1 MVDQRFSV
9 SVHIMT
15 SLAFNKGELMTSEE
29 LASSIRTNP
38 TVIRRLIA
46 KLVEAGLLASFKGK
60 SGGVKLARPAKEISL
75 RDIYTAV
82 LEKRLIANRDKEPQ
96 KACPV
101 SCAMGKL
108 MHEVIDGIEDNSLK
122 YMSSIRLSELSNK
135 VPR

>member
-15 SLAFNKGELMTSEE
+15 SLAFHKGELMTSEE

-38 TVIRRLIA
+38 TVVRRLIA
-46 KLVEAGLLASFKGK
+46 KLVEAGLLESFKGK
-60 SGGVKLARPAKEISL
+60 TGGVRLARSAKDISL
-75 RDIYTAV
+75 KDIYAAV
-82 LEKRLIANRDKEPQ
+82 LEKKLIANREKEPH
-96 KACPV
+96 KPCPV

-108 MHEVIDGIEDNSLK
+108 MHDIIEGIEDNSLK
-122 YMSSIRLSELSNK
+122 YMSNIRLSELSGR

>member
-1 MVDQRFSV
+1 
-9 SVHIMT
+9 
-15 SLAFNKGELMTSEE
+15 MTSEE

-46 KLVEAGLLASFKGK
+46 KLVDAGLLESFKGK
-60 SGGVKLARPAKEISL
+60 AGGVKLARPAKEISL
-75 RDIYTAV
+75 KDIYSAV
-82 LEKRLIANRDKEPQ
+82 LEKRLIASRTKEPQ
-96 KACPV
+96 KGCPV

-108 MHEVIDGIEDNSLK
+108 MHEVIDGIEDNSMK

>member
-1 MVDQRFSV
+1 
-9 SVHIMT
+9 
-15 SLAFNKGELMTSEE
+15 MTSEE

-60 SGGVKLARPAKEISL
+60 AGGVKLARPAKEISL

-82 LEKRLIANRDKEPQ
+82 LEKRLIANRTKEPL

-108 MHEVIDGIEDNSLK
+108 MHEVIDGIEENSLK
-122 YMSSIRLSELSNK
+122 YMANVRLSELSSK
-135 VPR
+135 VNR